1 MQNAFHEPDAPVGQN
16 FEGAK
21 AGISRNGV
29 PVQGNFSP
37 LRSRYLSA
45 HEAIVGAGGALP

>member
-1 MQNAFHEPDAPVGQN
+1 MQNVFHELGAPVGQN
-16 FEGAK
+16 SEGAK
-21 AGISRNGV
+21 AGIWRNGV
-29 PVQGNFSP
+29 LVQGNFSP